1 MQSQQENELDITVQ
15 QVVDNFPDHIGLR
28 SFGQQGLYDYLY
40 PSGQRF
46 LEDDIE
52 ENMADVLMN
61 AEAEKSNSSEPPK
74 KRKRKGKKEK
84 EEDPRRTQECC
95 VCHKKYMHKGHL
107 QRHIVTQHRFC
118 AKVHQF
124 NCSFCGAIFAD
135 DASFDQHKADVEE
148 EMIKYFEKFQVS
160 EANQQELIGLLKKY
174 KGQEF
179 KVKVEVRE
187 QEEENV

>member
-1 MQSQQENELDITVQ
+1 MQAQQENELDVTVQ
-15 QVVDNFPDHIGLR
+15 EVVDNFPDLLGLR
-28 SFGQQGLYDYLY
+28 GFGQQGLEDYLY

-52 ENMADVLMN
+52 ENMN
-61 AEAEKSNSSEPPK
+61 TGAEKSNSGEPPK
-74 KRKRKGKKEK
+74 KKRRKGKKE
-84 EEDPRRTQECC
+84 EEADPRRTQECC

-174 KGQEF
+174 KGQQL
-179 KVKVEVRE
+179 KVKVEVRG
-187 QEEENV
+187 QEEEDV